1 MQRQN
6 NAISIDQ
13 TGEQPIEHRRLVDK
27 INAAA
32 QHALSQGRREFA
44 AKLKLLY
51 EAVVE
56 TEIEEGHADRLDD
69 DLNNWLE
76 SRSKSAKGRRK
87 ARQARY

>member
-1 MQRQN
+1 MSEQT
-6 NAISIDQ
+6 NAATTDEAV
-13 TGEQPIEHRRLVDK
+13 EQPREHRRLVDK

-32 QHALSQGRREFA
+32 RHAFSQGRREFA
-44 AKLKLLY
+44 AKLKLLH

-56 TEIEEGHADRLDD
+56 KEIEEGHADRLED

-76 SRSKSAKGRRK
+76 TRATSAKGRRK

>member
-1 MQRQN
+1 MPEQT
-6 NAISIDQ
+6 NAVTTDQ
-13 TGEQPIEHRRLVDK
+13 ASEQPREHRRLVDK

-32 QHALSQGRREFA
+32 QHALGQGRREFA
-44 AKLKLLY
+44 AKLKLLH

-56 TEIEEGHADRLDD
+56 KEIEEGHAERLED

-76 SRSKSAKGRRK
+76 TRATSAKGRRK